1 LGWWRGGGEEA
12 DTRNRN
18 NEEGRDVVGRRQRRG
33 KRWQIVGAIGV
44 RRGGGSRGEI
54 YHEEKRMYFI

>member
-1 LGWWRGGGEEA
+1 
-12 DTRNRN
+12 
-18 NEEGRDVVGRRQRRG
+18 VGRRQRRG